1 MLDDAQYVSV
11 WNNLSK
17 NWADKKAK
25 NSYNCAIE
33 SFKIEHADLYEQKRM
48 LENLNCLPAL

>member
-1 MLDDAQYVSV
+1 MHNTLVYGIISV
-11 WNNLSK
+11 K